1 MIEIA
6 NGGAANRAGR
16 DEEATG
22 LAEERHTTAFVV
34 GAVLGGLAG
43 AGLVLWA
50 APRSGAETCA
60 LIAEK
65 AEGVLFRLSGMDK
78 VHSEGTST
86 AAELSSSEAVM
97 RPVSEEVAADVDT
110 APIPVPVPV
119 AETVDDEDDGARL
132 PTTFRGEVL
141 TEKPIDVVLDG
152 PRPAPTDR

>member
-1 MIEIA
+1 MIAVE
-6 NGGAANRAGR
+6 NGAGR
-16 DEEATG
+16 DGEAAG
-22 LAEERHTTAFVV
+22 LAKERHTTAFVV
-34 GAVLGGLAG
+34 GAVIGGLAG
-43 AGLVLWA
+43 TAFVLWTA
-50 APRSGAETCA
+50 QRSGAQTRA

-65 AEGVLFRLSGMDK
+65 TEGVLFRLSGMDK

-86 AAELSSSEAVM
+86 AAELPSSEAVM
-97 RPVSEEVAADVDT
+97 RPVSGEVAADVDT